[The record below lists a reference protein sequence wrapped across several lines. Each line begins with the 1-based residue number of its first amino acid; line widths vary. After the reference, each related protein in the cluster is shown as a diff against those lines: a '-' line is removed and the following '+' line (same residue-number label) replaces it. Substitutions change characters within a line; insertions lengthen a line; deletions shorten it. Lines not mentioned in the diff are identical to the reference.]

1 MFCPPW
7 LSLIVLRSR
16 VDQALTTLH
25 AHFLK
30 SVSLEIGQVA
40 SSVSLLTRR
49 CSSKNGMNTR
59 PAGNLVRLVERGA
72 CIRRQKP

>member
-16 VDQALTTLH
+16 VYQALTTLH

-49 CSSKNGMNTR
+49 C
-59 PAGNLVRLVERGA
+59 
-72 CIRRQKP
+72 